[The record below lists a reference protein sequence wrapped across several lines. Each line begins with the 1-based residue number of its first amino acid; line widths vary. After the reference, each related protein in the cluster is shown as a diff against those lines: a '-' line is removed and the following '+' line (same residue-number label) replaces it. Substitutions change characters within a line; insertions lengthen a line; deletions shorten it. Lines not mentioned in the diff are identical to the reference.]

1 MLRIR
6 NLCVGILG
14 LAFAAATPGC
24 GLLHDL
30 QPHRLQRLNRVEPMG
45 ATDYQFSIPD
55 PPRGELDATPSDAD
69 R

>member
-6 NLCVGILG
+6 YLCVGILG
-14 LAFAAATPGC
+14 LAFAAAPGC

-55 PPRGELDATPSDAD
+55 PPGGEIDSTPSAQD